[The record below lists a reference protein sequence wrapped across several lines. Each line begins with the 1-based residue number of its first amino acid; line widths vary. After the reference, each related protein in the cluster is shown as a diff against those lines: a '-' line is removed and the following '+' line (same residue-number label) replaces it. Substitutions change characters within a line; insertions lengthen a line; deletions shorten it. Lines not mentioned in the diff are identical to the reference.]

1 MVKIMEMA
9 CIENTNRIAC
19 QTINALLHREE
30 KTQSLKLRTMTDLC
44 DRHGKEVEE
53 YQEQLTQSVLESYG
67 WNPETGLLK
76 EGAPLPEGILSPSE
90 ESEGTPDGR
99 IAYLIPAINERREG
113 RARIPEESKKPYDV
127 ESPDEAVVEVC
138 LDGVLAKRQ
147 SAHRSKAGKT
157 KRTGRRP
164 SVETSVAHIQV
175 NGKRYVL
182 TAHDMRALCV
192 RTLAFLLYNG
202 LLVGRQ
208 LIIFSDGAREIRD
221 CVDEIFSFCRRHVVL
236 DWFHLRKHCYEAL
249 SMTLKSG
256 KSNKEMRAQVMGNL
270 MNILWVGNVAGAIEY
285 LTELSSDCVKS
296 EENRQNLI
304 RYLQN
309 KESVIARYA
318 MRRRLGLRISSN
330 AVEKANDLAVAKRQ
344 KHQGMSWSYHGSWHF
359 AALTAL
365 YLNQEADVWH
375 KTGSLSFKMLPVSI
389 PKSETSAP
397 AAA

>member
-1 MVKIMEMA
+1 MVKIMELA
-9 CIENTNRIAC
+9 CIENTNRKAC
-19 QTINALLHREE
+19 ETINTLLHREE
-30 KTQSLKLRTMTDLC
+30 KAQSLKLRTMTDLC
-44 DRHGKEVEE
+44 DRHGKEVED
-53 YQEQLTQSVLESYG
+53 YQEEQTKSVLQRYG

-76 EGAPLPEGILSPSE
+76 EGTPLPEGILLPSE
-90 ESEGTPDGR
+90 EEEQAPDGR
-99 IAYLIPAINERREG
+99 IVCLIPTVNEKREG
-113 RARIPEESKKPYDV
+113 RARISEESKKPYDM

-147 SAHRSKAGKT
+147 SAQRSKAGKT
-157 KRTGRRP
+157 KRSGRRP

-175 NGKRYVL
+175 NGKRYIL
-182 TAHDMRALCV
+182 TAHDMHGLCV
-192 RTLAFLLYNG
+192 RTLAFLLSTG
-202 LLVGRQ
+202 LLVRRQ
-208 LIIFSDGAREIRD
+208 LIIFSDGATEIKD
-221 CVDEIFSFCRRHVVL
+221 CVDEIFSFCRHHVVL

-256 KSNKEMRAQVMGNL
+256 KQNKEMRGQVMGNL
-270 MNILWVGNVAGAIEY
+270 MNILWVGNVTGAIEY

-296 EENRQNLI
+296 EENRQKLM

-309 KESVIARYA
+309 KESVIACYA

-330 AVEKANDLAVAKRQ
+330 AVEKANDLTVAKRQ

-375 KTGSLSFKMLPVSI
+375 KTGSLSFKMIPVSI
-389 PKSETSAP
+389 PESEAPVP